1 MILSK
6 QKQNYV
12 LDKAIESI
20 GKAYDYELDTS
31 LYSKTFKLKYFL
43 EKSVSAY
50 KDTYKVSLWFY
61 EKKLSKITL
70 NREEGNVEI
79 EKDGHE
85 EKFEL
90 ISNLMFDRVRK
101 IDDDKFRKIF
111 PEYDLMEERNDILE
125 ELLGSKEESD
135 NTKEATEEPDK
146 NPVVVETKR
155 PSLRKRFWIF

>member
-20 GKAYDYELDTS
+20 EKAYDYELDTS

-43 EKSVSAY
+43 EKKSVSAGSY

-61 EKKLSKITL
+61 EKKLSKVTL
-70 NREEGNVEI
+70 YREEGDVEI

-125 ELLGSKEESD
+125 ELLGTKEELD
-135 NTKEATEEPDK
+135 NAKETTEEPDK
-146 NPVVVETKR
+146 QPVVVETKR
-155 PSLRKRFWIF
+155 KRFWIF

>member
-12 LDKAIESI
+12 LDRSIESI
-20 GKAYDYELDTS
+20 EKAYDYELDTS
-31 LYSKTFKLKYFL
+31 LYSKTFKLKYL
-43 EKSVSAY
+43 LDIKSKGVTRQDVY
-50 KDTYKVSLWFY
+50 KIYLYFY
-61 EKKLSKITL
+61 EKKLSKVTL
-70 NREEGNVEI
+70 YREEGNVEI

-125 ELLGSKEESD
+125 ELLGTKEELD
-135 NTKEATEEPDK
+135 NAKETTEEPDK
-146 NPVVVETKR
+146 QPVVVETKR
-155 PSLRKRFWIF
+155 KRFWIF

>member
-20 GKAYDYELDTS
+20 EKAYDYELDTS
-31 LYSKTFKLKYFL
+31 LYSKTFKLKYL
-43 EKSVSAY
+43 LDIKSPSITRQ
-50 KDTYKVSLWFY
+50 DTYKVSLWFY

-79 EKDGHE
+79 EKEGHE

-125 ELLGSKEESD
+125 ELLGTKEELD
-135 NTKEATEEPDK
+135 NAKETTEEPDK
-146 NPVVVETKR
+146 QPVVVETKR
-155 PSLRKRFWIF
+155 KRFWIF